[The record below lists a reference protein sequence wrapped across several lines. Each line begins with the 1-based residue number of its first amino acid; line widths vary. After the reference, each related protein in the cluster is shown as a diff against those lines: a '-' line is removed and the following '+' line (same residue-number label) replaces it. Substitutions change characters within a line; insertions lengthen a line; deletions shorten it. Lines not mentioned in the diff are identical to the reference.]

1 MNKIGILGAG
11 AMGATIAVAML
22 TSEHQVILYDLSS
35 EILEIASKR
44 ISVILKKS
52 VDLGKI
58 SEKLANNVQEHIQY
72 SLDVSQVAD
81 VDLVIEAVPES
92 MKIKKEILEQ
102 VDNLAPEETILTTN
116 TSSFGINVLANAT
129 SRPHK
134 FIGLHFFNPAHIM
147 PLVEIIPCDES
158 SQETISDVRLLVNS
172 IGKTPVESRD
182 LPGFIVNRVAR
193 PFYGEAFRLLGED
206 AASVEKIDTLM
217 KSAGF
222 PMGPFELIDL
232 VGCDVNLAVTKS
244 IYNSYYQDP
253 RYRPHPI
260 QNRMV
265 ESGQLGRKTG
275 RGFYKYD

>member
-1 MNKIGILGAG
+1 
-11 AMGATIAVAML
+11 MGATIAVAML
-22 TSEHQVILYDLSS
+22 TSEHQVILYDVSS

-44 ISVILKKS
+44 ISAIFKKS

-58 SEKLANNVQEHIQY
+58 SEELANNVPEHIQY
-72 SLDVSQVAD
+72 SLDVSQVAN
-81 VDLVIEAVPES
+81 VDLIIEAVPES

-116 TSSFGINVLANAT
+116 TSSFSINVLANAT

-158 SQETISDVRLLVNS
+158 SQETISDVRVLVNS

-193 PFYGEAFRLLGED
+193 PFYGEAFRLLAED

-244 IYNSYYQDP
+244 IYNSYFQDP

-265 ESGQLGRKTG
+265 ESGRLGRKTR
-275 RGFYKYD
+275 RGFYKYE

>member
-1 MNKIGILGAG
+1 
-11 AMGATIAVAML
+11 MGSTIAVAML
-22 TSEHQVILYDLSS
+22 TSEHQVILYDVSS
-35 EILEIASKR
+35 EVLENAAKR
-44 ISVILKKS
+44 ISDILKKS

-58 SEKLANNVQEHIQY
+58 SEKIANNVQKQTQF
-72 SLDVSQVAD
+72 SLDASQVAD
-81 VDLVIEAVPES
+81 VDLIIEAVPES
-92 MKIKKEILEQ
+92 MQIKKEILEL
-102 VDNLAPEETILTTN
+102 VDNLAPEETILATN
-116 TSSFGINVLANAT
+116 TSSFSINVLASAT
-129 SRPHK
+129 SRPDR

-158 SQETISDVRLLVNS
+158 SQETVSNVRALVNS

-206 AASVEKIDTLM
+206 AASVKDIDALM

-232 VGCDVNLAVTKS
+232 VGSDVNLSVTKS
-244 IYNSYYQDP
+244 IYNAYFQDP

-260 QNRMV
+260 QRRMV
-265 ESGQLGRKTG
+265 ETGRLGQKVG

>member
-1 MNKIGILGAG
+1 MKKIGILGAG
-11 AMGATIAVAML
+11 VMGATIAVAML
-22 TSEHQVILYDLSS
+22 TSEHHVILYDVSS

-44 ISVILKKS
+44 ISAIFKKS

-58 SEKLANNVQEHIQY
+58 SEELANNVPEHIQY
-72 SLDVSQVAD
+72 SLDVSQVAN

-116 TSSFGINVLANAT
+116 TSSFSINVLANAT

-158 SQETISDVRLLVNS
+158 SQETISDVRVLVNS

-217 KSAGF
+217 KSVGF

-244 IYNSYYQDP
+244 IYNSYFQDP

-265 ESGQLGRKTG
+265 ESGRLGRKTR
-275 RGFYKYD
+275 RGFYKYE